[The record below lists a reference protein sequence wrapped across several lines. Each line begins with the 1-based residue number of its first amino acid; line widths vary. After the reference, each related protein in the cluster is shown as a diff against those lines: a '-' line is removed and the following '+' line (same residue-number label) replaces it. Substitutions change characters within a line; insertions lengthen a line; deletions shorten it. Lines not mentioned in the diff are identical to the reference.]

1 MNISLVGIIVNVM
14 NSKIANKFFWI
25 KTNEYSNLKKV
36 GGVLYTLFKYV
47 TIPILN
53 IKLKFIEKIKSRIY
67 NKQIKF
73 KYR

>member
-1 MNISLVGIIVNVM
+1 M
-14 NSKIANKFFWI
+14 

-47 TIPILN
+47 FMPILN
-53 IKLKFIEKIKSRIY
+53 IKLKFIEKTKSRIY
-67 NKQIKF
+67 NKEIKI

>member
-1 MNISLVGIIVNVM
+1 M
-14 NSKIANKFFWI
+14 KINK
-25 KTNEYSNLKKV
+25 YSNLKKV

-47 TIPILN
+47 FMPILN

-67 NKQIKF
+67 NKETKI

>member
-1 MNISLVGIIVNVM
+1 MKVN
-14 NSKIANKFFWI
+14 K
-25 KTNEYSNLKKV
+25 YSNLKKV

>member
-1 MNISLVGIIVNVM
+1 MKVN
-14 NSKIANKFFWI
+14 K
-25 KTNEYSNLKKV
+25 YSNLKKV
-36 GGVLYTLFKYV
+36 GGGGVLYTLFKYV